1 MTLNE
6 ETRERISSLIAD
18 NNVVLFMKGNR
29 LMPQCGFSAR
39 MVQILDQVVPDY
51 HTVDVLEDPEIRN
64 GIKEYSQWPTIPQLY
79 LKGEFIG
86 GSDIVAEL
94 YASGELHEKLG
105 VAKPPPPKTPTIAIT
120 DAAARRI
127 REYMERNPGG
137 ELHLSVDARSQPS
150 LGLGPREANE
160 IEVKANGIGV
170 CMDSLTAARADGLS
184 IDVVET
190 PAGVRFK
197 IEKAVQGGKPVQQ
210 LDAKELKKM
219 IDRGEAFEL
228 FDVRTPE
235 ERAIAK
241 IGPARLLD
249 EQAQAYIESLPKDT
263 RLVFH
268 CHHGGR
274 SQAAADH
281 FRGLGFDNVYNLVGG
296 IDAWSTQVDPSVPRY

>member
-1 MTLNE
+1 MALNE
-6 ETRERISSLIAD
+6 ETRERIESLIAGND
-18 NNVVLFMKGNR
+18 VVLFMKGNR
-29 LMPQCGFSAR
+29 LMPQCGFSAK
-39 MVQILDQVVPDY
+39 VIQILDRVVPDY

-86 GSDIVAEL
+86 GSDIIAEL
-94 YASGELHEKLG
+94 YSSGELHEKLG
-105 VAKPPPPKTPTIAIT
+105 VAKPPPAKTPTISVT
-120 DAAARRI
+120 DAAARHI

-137 ELHLSVDARSQPS
+137 DLHLSVDARNQPS
-150 LGLGPREANE
+150 LGLGPREPHE
-160 IEVKANGIGV
+160 IEAKSNGLSV
-170 CMDSLTAARADGLS
+170 FMDALTAARADGLS

-190 PAGVRFK
+190 PTGVRFK
-197 IEKAVQGGKPVQQ
+197 IDGPSQEKSVKQ

-219 IDRGEAFEL
+219 IDGGETFEL

-241 IGPARLLD
+241 IERARHLD
-249 EQAQAYIESLPKDT
+249 QQAQSYIESLPKDT

-274 SQAAADH
+274 SQSAAEH
-281 FRGLGFDNVYNLVGG
+281 FRGLGFENVYNLTGG
-296 IDAWSTQVDPSVPRY
+296 IDAWATNVDPSVPRY